1 MTKTTR
7 AKLTVKVYYL
17 LAVNRYRTAWKH
29 REHLLSNL
37 GGRGVA
43 IAGFTVVSFTLALAY
58 LVTNHVAGSMPNAF
72 LSALT
77 FLLIAAPALGCI
89 QVFSSGV
96 FYGGDITWRRAAYPL
111 VLMGLSVKNSA
122 VVARI
127 GGRETAVALIDH
139 RADQHTLCLPNEGG
153 ELYKATLPKSSLDS
167 DHFYRMHSIMMSL
180 GGNAEPKEPEKENT
194 YDKKKLYEA
203 FSSSARHS
211 GYAYLKDQTVEFLG
225 LSDEVRANPIA
236 AALILQGL
244 PSEIVSD
251 FVNSGVSFD
260 DYTRCV
266 RLGIPAK
273 HIAEAS
279 ELPEDWAV
287 RMFTAQVEKVDA

>member
-7 AKLTVKVYYL
+7 AKLTVKVHYL

-29 REHLLSNL
+29 RRHLLSNL
-37 GGRGVA
+37 GTSGGV
-43 IAGFTVVSFTLALAY
+43 IAGLTVISFTLALAY
-58 LVTNHVAGSMPNAF
+58 LVTNHVAGFMPNTF
-72 LSALT
+72 LSGLT

-89 QVFSSGV
+89 HVFSSGV

-122 VVARI
+122 VIAKI
-127 GGRETAVALIDH
+127 DGRETAVALIDH

-153 ELYKATLPKSSLDS
+153 ELYQATLPKSSLDS
-167 DHFYRMHSIMMSL
+167 DHFYHMHSSMMSL
-180 GGNAEPKEPEKENT
+180 GGKAEPKEPEKENT

-211 GYAYLKDQTVEFLG
+211 GYAYLKAQTVEFLG
-225 LSDEVRANPIA
+225 LPDEVKANPIA
-236 AALILQGL
+236 AALILQGQ
-244 PSEIVSD
+244 PSEVVSD
-251 FVNSGVSFD
+251 FINSGVSFD
-260 DYTRCV
+260 DYTRCI
-266 RLGIPAK
+266 RLGIPVK
-273 HIAEAS
+273 HVAEAS

-287 RMFTAQVEKVDA
+287 RMFTAQAEKINA